1 MGKIAGEIRAI
12 IAGAVFENAAGD
24 VNAGIFFV
32 GEFDVRKSFV
42 IAQQDVEARFVLL
55 DEVVFKGERFLVVI
69 DLNKIDVACFGDETT
84 GLGFRQPDF
93 IEVTPY
99 TATKILRFPD
109 IQNLPFAIFVKV
121 NARLGGKLRYFLA
134 EFHLAAY
141 NLIVPRVCKFL
152 FLSTLVGYPIVVG
165 AQTPATPQQPAPK
178 QAEQQ
183 PPDETNPP
191 EEDESVAP
199 KKYVLNPLEAKRNI
213 DVGNFYWKKG
223 DYRGAL
229 DRYRDA
235 THYNPSSAEAFLRV
249 GEAEEKLHNVDKAKA
264 AFEKVIKLAPDSKF
278 AAEAKKKL
286 GSIKG

>member
-1 MGKIAGEIRAI
+1 MRQIAREIRAI
-12 IAGAVFENAAGD
+12 VTGAVFENAPGD
-24 VNAGIFFV
+24 VDARIFFV
-32 GEFDVRKSFV
+32 GEFDVREGFV
-42 IAQQDVEARFVLL
+42 IAQEDVEARFVLL
-55 DEVVFKGERFLVVI
+55 DEVVFKGERFLIVI
-69 DLNKIDVACFGDETT
+69 DLNKINVARFGDETT
-84 GLGFRQPDF
+84 GLGFRQPVF

-99 TATKILRFPD
+99 AAAKILRLAD
-109 IQNLPFAIFVKV
+109 VEILPFAIFVKV

-152 FLSTLVGYPIVVG
+152 FLSALAGYPMVVG

-178 QAEQQ
+178 QAE

-213 DVGNFYWKKG
+213 EVGNFYWKKG

-249 GEAEEKLHNVDKAKA
+249 GEAEEKLHNADKAKT